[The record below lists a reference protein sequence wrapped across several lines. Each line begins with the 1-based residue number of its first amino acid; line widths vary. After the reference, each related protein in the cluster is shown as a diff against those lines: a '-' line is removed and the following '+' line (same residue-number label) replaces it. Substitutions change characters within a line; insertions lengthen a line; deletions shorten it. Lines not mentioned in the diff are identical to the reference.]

1 MLGPARAS
9 GSGTIVVP
17 IADGEEWRASGFKPA
32 HVPTFVQAV
41 NESRNRCISMLFEQ
55 AETELQALARISER
69 LRHPRRYPAACLL
82 NPFIKRAQAVLE
94 ALPRCAPSDLLSN
107 EQVHMFDAAVA
118 IRDEPERLRNA
129 AIDIFLQAELF
140 EMKEF
145 FDTIEAQPL
154 TDEQRLAV
162 VTDEDA
168 TLVLAGA
175 GSGKTSVIVAKA
187 AYLIN
192 RGIRPP
198 DEILLL
204 AFGSD
209 AAEEMAGR
217 IRERCGAPVN
227 AMTFHALGYEIIR
240 QVEREAPALAAH
252 ASDDA
257 QFFALLREVL
267 LNEIATQAGPC
278 ALLLR
283 WFGEFHRP
291 WKTEWDF
298 NSEDEYARYVRVNEL
313 RTLQG
318 EQVRSFEELLIANWL
333 YLNGIG
339 YEYEPVYE
347 HALSDNDRRAY
358 TPDFRLTE
366 SGVYIEHF
374 GVRKE
379 HGSRGGVSLT
389 TAPHV
394 DRERY
399 LEGMVWKRKV
409 HQTHGTILVE
419 TYSYENVEGR
429 LLEELKRKLEPYAKT
444 APIPPEQTFK
454 RLSQLGQLDAF
465 TQTLGI
471 FLRHFKSR
479 SLSVEECQER
489 ARKSLRT
496 QREQAFFKIFE
507 LILEAYQKR
516 LGDRID
522 FEDMISRATD
532 HVRSGR
538 YASPYK
544 HVLVDEFQDISEGRA
559 ELLLALKAQQPGAR
573 IFAVGDDWQSIY
585 RFAGSDL
592 SLMQKF
598 GEVFGGTFANSDA
611 VHRVVDLGK
620 TFRNSD
626 RIALAARKFV
636 LRNPSQLDKRMV
648 PAAEA
653 DAPAIKI
660 LLYTRNT
667 EANALRAAVDEIRQQ
682 STERASVL
690 LLGRYRFVQPDNLGA
705 LALEFP
711 DLDMR
716 FLTVHRSKGLEADHV
731 VILRVARGRMGFPSE
746 IVDDSL
752 LELVL
757 PAPEHFDYAEERRL
771 FYVALTRARH
781 SVTILVD
788 REAPSAFA
796 AELLVDKAYGAV
808 SLGDRNVLA

>member
-1 MLGPARAS
+1 MLL
-9 GSGTIVVP
+9 
-17 IADGEEWRASGFKPA
+17 ADGTEWRASGFKA
-32 HVPTFVQAV
+32 ADVPSFVQAA
-41 NESRNRCISMLFEQ
+41 NETRNRYITTLFEQ
-55 AETELQALARISER
+55 AETELRALALINER
-69 LRHPRRYPAACLL
+69 LKQPRRYPAACLL
-82 NPFIKRAQAVLE
+82 NPFIRRAQDVFEL
-94 ALPRCAPSDLLSN
+94 LPKSAPSDLLSDD
-107 EQVHMFDAAVA
+107 QMRIFAAAAEV
-118 IRDEPERLRNA
+118 RDEPAKLRET
-129 AIDIFLQAELF
+129 AIKTFLETELI
-140 EMKEF
+140 EMREF
-145 FDTIEAQPL
+145 FDAIEAHPL

-187 AYLIN
+187 AYLIK

-198 DEILLL
+198 NEILLL

-217 IRERCGAPVN
+217 IRQRCGAPVD
-227 AMTFHALGYEIIR
+227 AMTFHSLGYEIIR
-240 QVEREAPALAAH
+240 QLERQAPALAAH
-252 ASDDA
+252 ASDDV
-257 QFFALLREVL
+257 QFFALLRDVVMNEV
-267 LNEIATQAGPC
+267 ATQPKAC

-283 WFGEFHRP
+283 WFGEFYRP

-298 NSEDEYARYVRVNEL
+298 NSEDEYARYVDDNEL

-318 EQVRSFEELLIANWL
+318 ERVRSYEELLIANWL
-333 YLNGIG
+333 YLNGIE
-339 YEYEPVYE
+339 YEYEPDYE
-347 HALSDNDRRAY
+347 HELSNNDRRAY

-379 HGSRGGVSLT
+379 RGPGGDVRLT
-389 TAPHV
+389 TAPHI
-394 DRERY
+394 DRDIY
-399 LEGMVWKRKV
+399 LEGMAWKRQV
-409 HQTHGTILVE
+409 HETHGTILIE

-429 LLEELKRKLEPYAKT
+429 LLPGLEKKLEPYTKT
-444 APIPPEQTFK
+444 APIPPEKTFE

-471 FLRHFKSR
+471 FLRHFKSCK
-479 SLSVEECQER
+479 LSVEECRQQVGPLSD
-489 ARKSLRT
+489 A
-496 QREQAFFKIFE
+496 QREQAFLEIFE
-507 LILEAYQKR
+507 LVFEAYQKR

-538 YASPYK
+538 YTSPYK
-544 HVLVDEFQDISEGRA
+544 HLLVDEFQDISDGRGG
-559 ELLLALKAQQPGAR
+559 LLLALKAQHSDAR

-598 GEVFGGTFANSDA
+598 GDVFGGTFAGSGG
-611 VHRVVDLGK
+611 VHHVVDLGR

-636 LRNPSQLDKRMV
+636 LQNPAQLKKRMV

-653 DAPAIKI
+653 HAPAIKI
-660 LLYTRNT
+660 VHYTRST
-667 EANALRAAVDEIRQQ
+667 EAKALRGALDEIQQ
-682 STERASVL
+682 RSTGRASVL
-690 LLGRYRFVQPDNLGA
+690 LLGRYRFVQPDNLAA
-705 LALEFP
+705 LASEFP
-711 DLDMR
+711 ELDMR

-731 VILRVARGRMGFPSE
+731 VILRAARGRMGFPSQ

-757 PAPEHFDYAEERRL
+757 PAPERFEHAEERRL

-788 REAPSAFA
+788 RDTPSAFA
-796 AELLVDKAYGAV
+796 TELLADNAYGAAI
-808 SLGDRNVLA
+808 LRNNLNTPNVLR

>member
-1 MLGPARAS
+1 MAGCARDAGS
-9 GSGTIVVP
+9 GSIVLRL
-17 IADGEEWRASGFKPA
+17 AEGAEWRASGFRPA
-32 HVPTFVQAV
+32 DVPPFVQAV
-41 NESRNRCISMLFEQ
+41 NESRSRYISKLFEQ
-55 AETELQALARISER
+55 AETELRALARIGER
-69 LRHPRRYPAACLL
+69 LRQPRRYPAACLL
-82 NPFIKRAQAVLE
+82 NPFIERAEAVLE
-94 ALPRCAPSDLLSN
+94 VLPRSAPSDLLT
-107 EQVHMFDAAVA
+107 EDQMHMFHAALA
-118 IRDEPERLRNA
+118 IRNEPARLRNT
-129 AIDIFLQAELF
+129 AIKTFLETELV
-140 EMKEF
+140 EMRDF
-145 FDTIEAQPL
+145 FDTIDFHPL

-217 IRERCGAPVN
+217 IRQRCGAPIN

-240 QVEREAPALAAH
+240 HVEREAPALAAH

-283 WFGEFHRP
+283 WFGEFYRP

-298 NSEDEYARYVRVNEL
+298 NSADEYASYVRVNEL

-333 YLNGIG
+333 YLNGIE
-339 YEYEPVYE
+339 YEYEPDYE
-347 HALSDNDRRAY
+347 HALSENDRRAY

-379 HGSRGGVSLT
+379 RGPRGGVSLT

-394 DRERY
+394 DRKRY
-399 LEGMVWKRKV
+399 LEGMAWKRKV
-409 HQTHGTILVE
+409 HETHGTILIE
-419 TYSYENVEGR
+419 TYSYDNVEGR
-429 LLEELKRKLEPYAKT
+429 LLEELERKLEPYTKT
-444 APIPPEQTFK
+444 APIPPAKTFE
-454 RLSQLGQLDAF
+454 RLSQLGQVDAF

-471 FLRHFKSR
+471 FLRHFKSC
-479 SLSVEECQER
+479 SLSVEECRER
-489 ARKSLRT
+489 VGISSGA
-496 QREQAFFKIFE
+496 QREQAFLKIFE
-507 LILEAYQKR
+507 LVLEAYQKR

-538 YASPYK
+538 YTSPYR
-544 HVLVDEFQDISEGRA
+544 HVLVDEFQDISDGRGR
-559 ELLLALKAQQPGAR
+559 LLLALKAQHPDAR

-592 SLMQKF
+592 SLVQKF
-598 GEVFGGTFANSDA
+598 GEVFGGTFASSDA
-611 VHRVVDLGK
+611 VHHVVDLGR

-636 LRNPSQLDKRMV
+636 LQNPSQLDKRMV

-660 LLYTRNT
+660 VHYTRNT
-667 EANALRAAVDEIRQQ
+667 EVRALRVALDEIRQR
-682 STERASVL
+682 STGRASVL
-690 LLGRYRFVQPDNLGA
+690 LLGRYRFVQPDNLAA
-705 LALEFP
+705 LALEYP

-731 VILRVARGRMGFPSE
+731 IILRAARGRMGLPSE

-757 PAPEHFDYAEERRL
+757 PEPERFEHAEERRL

-796 AELLVDKAYGAV
+796 TELLVDKAYGAA
-808 SLGDRNVLA
+808 VLPDN